1 MKYKCHR
8 VSLGQAEWVEKLK
21 GEKELIW
28 PRSIWRQWKKRGQG
42 VKLVRAWGCEGA
54 DGEREGRQ
62 ST

>member
-1 MKYKCHR
+1 M
-8 VSLGQAEWVEKLK
+8 GQAEWVEKLK